1 MYPCVVCK
9 GRRCKEYFGVEFCP
23 LKAKQRLKSRVAPKD
38 SFVEPIRV
46 PFVGRDGYPNVRSGI
61 VTGSDD
67 HDERFDAEVERRMG
81 TLSIRRDSEVKR
93 PESVFQAVALADRA
107 YDMDVRI
114 ERPRISPTFEPGTPP
129 SGGSARLRSL
139 RESEH
144 MREDPFAGKIASD
157 RDLNARD
164 AMVEL
169 SGRFGEERI
178 SQILSTGAIGVGERR
193 KQVPTRWSITA
204 ADSALSDADRRE
216 LLRET
221 IPSYEL
227 RIGSH
232 FGNVF
237 YVMLLPGPL
246 AYELIELHVSSG
258 SVMTDFETPRGRKDY
273 AEETAG
279 GYYAVRRAV
288 IEHLRSRECEA
299 QVLALRLITDDYSV
313 PLGVWVVRE
322 AARAALSASAITFDS
337 EARLYAFVTEH
348 AKRRYA
354 AGVLELLSGSAL
366 RSYRRSQRT
375 LDGYPGAGR

>member
-23 LKAKQRLKSRVAPKD
+23 LKAKIRLKSRVAPKG

-46 PFVGRDGYPNVRSGI
+46 PLVGRRGYPAVRSGI
-61 VTGSDD
+61 VTGSDE

-81 TLSIRRDSEVKR
+81 TLSIQKDSNVKR
-93 PESVFQAVALADRA
+93 PEPLFQAVVLADRA
-107 YDMDVRI
+107 YDMDVSI
-114 ERPRISPTFEPGTPP
+114 DRPRIDPTFEPGTPP

-139 RESEH
+139 REAEH
-144 MREDPFAGKIASD
+144 MREDRFAGTIASD
-157 RDLNARD
+157 RDLKASD

-169 SGRFGEERI
+169 SERFGEERI
-178 SQILSTGAIGVGERR
+178 SQILSTGAIGTRERR

-204 ADSALSDADRRE
+204 ADSALSDADRTE

-221 IPSYEL
+221 ITEPEL

-237 YVMLLPGPL
+237 YLLLMPGPF

-258 SVMTDFETPRGRKDY
+258 SSMSDFETPRGRSSY
-273 AEETAG
+273 ADETAG
-279 GYYAVRRAV
+279 GYYAVRRAAL
-288 IEHLRSRECEA
+288 EHLRAREREA

-322 AARAALSASAITFDS
+322 AARKALAADPITFDS
-337 EARLYAFVTEH
+337 EARLFAFVTEH
-348 AKRRYA
+348 AKRRYSA
-354 AGVLELLSGSAL
+354 HVLPLLSGSAL
-366 RSYRRSQRT
+366 RSYRASQRT
-375 LDGYPGAGR
+375 LDGFVTR

>member
-23 LKAKQRLKSRVAPKD
+23 LKAKRNLKSKVQPKN

-46 PFVGRDGYPNVRSGI
+46 PFVGRHGYPNVRSGI
-61 VTGSDD
+61 VTGSDE
-67 HDERFDAEVERRMG
+67 HDDRFDAEVERRMG
-81 TLSIRRDSEVKR
+81 TLSIRRASRVDR
-93 PESVFQAVALADRA
+93 PEPVFQAVALADRA

-114 ERPRISPTFEPGTPP
+114 ERARIDPTFEPGTPP
-129 SGGSARLRSL
+129 SGGSARLTSL
-139 RESEH
+139 REAEH
-144 MREDPFAGKIASD
+144 MREDRFAGRIASD
-157 RDLNARD
+157 RDLKASD

-178 SQILSTGAIGVGERR
+178 SQILSTGALGTHDRR

-221 IPSYEL
+221 ITTYEL

-237 YVMLLPGPL
+237 YMMLLPGPF
-246 AYELIELHVSSG
+246 AYELIELHVSSD
-258 SVMTDFETPRGRKDY
+258 SVMTDFETPRGRTDY

-288 IEHLRSRECEA
+288 LENLRSRERA
-299 QVLALRLITDDYSV
+299 SQVLALRLITDDYSV

-322 AARAALSASAITFDS
+322 AARNALMNDPITFDS

-375 LDGYPGAGR
+375 LDGY